1 MEKEFPSALNS
12 CKTSHVCPSTSR
24 NDKGIFKSVLFL
36 YTNDVENLVIS

>member
-12 CKTSHVCPSTSR
+12 CKTSQVCPHNTSR
-24 NDKGIFKSVLFL
+24 NDKGIFNSVLF